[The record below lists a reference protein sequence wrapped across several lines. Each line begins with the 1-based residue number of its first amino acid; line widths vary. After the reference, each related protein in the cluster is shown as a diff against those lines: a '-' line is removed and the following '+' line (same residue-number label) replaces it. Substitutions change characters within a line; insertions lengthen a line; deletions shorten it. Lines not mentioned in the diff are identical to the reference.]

1 MDSRSSPYKKD
12 MIINRI
18 NEKLVDYLQKYTTA
32 LSEVNGNEEI
42 TIRFTLDNSNDIIE
56 ISSSD
61 IKYYVQNDMDQGMLS
76 VYDLV
81 YHNLV
86 HIEELFD
93 NKSQELKNLLIFL
106 EDREGIIKKQIM
118 EAIIEHKKN
127 DDDKEIEKFSY
138 EDDIYKI
145 LYGNENINNDD
156 LK

>member
-1 MDSRSSPYKKD
+1 

-61 IKYYVQNDMDQGMLS
+61 IKYYVQNDIDQEMLS

-93 NKSQELKNLLIFL
+93 NKSQELKNLLVFL